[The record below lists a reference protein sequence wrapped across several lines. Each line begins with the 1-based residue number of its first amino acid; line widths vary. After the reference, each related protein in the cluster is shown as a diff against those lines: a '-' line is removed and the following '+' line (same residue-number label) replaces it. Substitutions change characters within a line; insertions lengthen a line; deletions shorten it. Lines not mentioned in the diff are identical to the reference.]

1 MKVLKFGGTSVKNAT
16 NINKAAAIIGDK
28 LQSDQVLVVVS
39 AFGGITNKLIEAS
52 SLASKGDNSY
62 AELVKEIEAI
72 HIETAQELT
81 TGDRQTKT
89 TEYIRL
95 HINDLSDLLHGIY
108 LIRELSARTLDI
120 VQSFGERLSAF
131 VIAQAMN
138 EKGVESVYLDSRE
151 VIKTDKHFG
160 YAKVDFDKTNK
171 NIQKYV
177 ASHAGKLIIAT
188 GFIASTNDDETT
200 TLGRSGSDYSGAIF
214 AGAVDASVLEI
225 WTDVSGM
232 MTADPRKVKRAF
244 SIRNLSYAEA
254 MELSHF
260 GAKVLEPRTVQPAM
274 SKLIPVLIKNTFK
287 PEDEGT
293 LVTEKAEDKS
303 KYIRGIS
310 SIDKVSL
317 ITLQG
322 AGLIGQAGISHRLF
336 EALHAAD
343 INVILITQGSS
354 EHSITFAVL
363 PADSISAKD
372 AIELEFELELKLGLV
387 DNIVVENNLAV
398 VAVVGE
404 NMKSKSGISGK
415 LFAALGKNG
424 VNVSA
429 IAQGASELNIS
440 VVIEQKDEAK
450 ALNAIHESFFLSNVT
465 TLNVFAVGTGVIGGT
480 LLKQIDAQ
488 RATLIAQNRI
498 DVKVVGI
505 TNAEGHIVDEEG
517 IDLTNW
523 EEELVKNKPVA
534 IEEFVAKIE
543 ELNLRNSVF
552 VDNTASKAVG
562 DCYERLLAKS
572 VSVVTPNKVANASD
586 YDRYKEL
593 HAIAAKTGARFLY
606 ETNVGA
612 GLPIISTLKDL
623 INSGDEILKMEAIL
637 SGSLNYIFS
646 NISSE
651 KDFAAVVKEAKANGF
666 TEPDPKLDLSGMD
679 VARKIL
685 ILSREIGCQINLCDV
700 QIENCLTTESQK
712 TETVEQLWETLENF
726 DNAIYTDRM
735 KKVEAEGK
743 RLKYIATYE
752 NGKAATAVKEIGPEH
767 PFYNILGS
775 DNIIA
780 FTTARYKTNPLI
792 VIGPGA
798 GAEVTAAGVFADII
812 RIGNY

>member
-16 NINKAAAIIGDK
+16 NINKAAAIIQDK
-28 LQSDQVLVVVS
+28 LQSDKVLVVVS

-52 SLASKGDNSY
+52 DLASKGDNSY

-72 HIETAQELT
+72 HIETTQELT

-95 HINDLSDLLHGIY
+95 HIKDLSDLLHGIY
-108 LIRELSARTLDI
+108 LIRELSPRTMDI

-131 VIAQAMN
+131 VISQVMT
-138 EKGVESVYLDSRE
+138 EKGVDATYLDSRE
-151 VIKTDKHFG
+151 VVKTDKHFG

-171 NIQKYV
+171 NIKEFADAH
-177 ASHAGKLIIAT
+177 ASKLIIAT
-188 GFIASTNDDETT
+188 GFIASTSDDETT

-232 MTADPRKVKRAF
+232 MTADPRKVKKAF

-274 SKLIPVLIKNTFK
+274 AKSIPVLIKNTFS
-287 PEDEGT
+287 PDDEGT
-293 LVTEKAEDKS
+293 LVTEKAEDHT

-322 AGLIGQAGISHRLF
+322 SGLIGQAGVSNRLF
-336 EALHAAD
+336 GALHSAD
-343 INVILITQGSS
+343 VNVILITQGSS

-363 PADSISAKD
+363 PKDGPVAKD
-372 AIELEFELELKLGLV
+372 AIELEFELELKLGMV
-387 DNIVVENNLAV
+387 DDIRVENNLAV
-398 VAVVGE
+398 IAVVGE

-440 VVIEQKDEAK
+440 VVIDQNDETK

-488 RATLIAQNRI
+488 RATLIAQNKI

-505 TNAEGHIVDEEG
+505 TNADGYVIKEDG
-517 IDLTNW
+517 IDLSNW
-523 EEELVKNKPVA
+523 ETELAKNKPISIDA
-534 IEEFVAKIE
+534 FVDKID

-562 DCYERLLAKS
+562 DCYERLLSKS

-586 YDRYKEL
+586 FERYKEL
-593 HAIAAKTGARFLY
+593 HSIAARTGARFLY

-646 NISSE
+646 NISTE
-651 KDFAAVVKEAKANGF
+651 KDFASVVKEAKANGF

-685 ILSREIGCQINLCDV
+685 ILSREIGCEINLSDV
-700 QIENCLTTESQK
+700 NIENCLTPESQK
-712 TETVEQLWETLENF
+712 TETVEDLWGTLEKF
-726 DNAIYTDRM
+726 DNSIYTERM
-735 KKVEAEGK
+735 RKVEAEGK

-752 NGKAATAVKEIGPEH
+752 NGKATTAVQEIGAEH

-775 DNIIA
+775 DNIIS
-780 FTTARYKTNPLI
+780 FTTSRYKTNPLI